1 MFPKMTWS
9 YIFGTKIQHLRCD
22 SQGLWSLWSLTKA
35 MEQLHW
41 NKKRLQWRLDSRLE
55 WLRWSLEKTPV
66 KSRESRKALKPESL
80 KQVHCIGA

>member
-35 MEQLHW
+35 MEQLYW
-41 NKKRLQWRLDSRLE
+41 NQKRFQWRHE
-55 WLRWSLEKTPV
+55 WLRWSLEKAPV
-66 KSRESRKALKPESL
+66 KSRESRKALK
-80 KQVHCIGA
+80 QVHCIGA